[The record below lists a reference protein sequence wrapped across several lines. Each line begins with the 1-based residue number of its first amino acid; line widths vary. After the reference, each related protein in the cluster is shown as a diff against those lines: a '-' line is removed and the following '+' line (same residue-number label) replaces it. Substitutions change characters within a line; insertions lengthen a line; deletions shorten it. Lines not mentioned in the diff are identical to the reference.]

1 MATSSAVVTAAWTPP
16 PTLTGFSGS
25 ALEEESAIQ
34 LNWDVSTLSLADF
47 NNYRIYRRESGS
59 TIWLV
64 LADIPNK
71 ATDVYRDETAG
82 QTVHYEYMI
91 TQYKVIVGDV
101 PLESDP
107 SEIVTAAL
115 ESDSW
120 FIVPTGLAAL
130 ELFVVEEEH
139 SAVVQQEVF
148 EPLASFRKR
157 VVRGNV
163 LGSEGSITSNFDN
176 SVARTIKLYFE
187 ALKTIKGP
195 HLLKSA
201 FGDVW
206 IVEFDAPGYKYL
218 AGGHIEVSFGWV
230 EI

>member
-1 MATSSAVVTAAWTPP
+1 MPTATTIVTAAWTPP

-25 ALEEESAIQ
+25 ALETESAIQ
-34 LNWDVSTLSLADF
+34 LNWDASTLSDLDF
-47 NNYRIYRRESGS
+47 NNYRIYRREAGDELWS
-59 TIWLV
+59 ILID
-64 LADIPNK
+64 LPNK
-71 ATDVYRDETAG
+71 TTEEYRDEHAG
-82 QTVHYEYMI
+82 QTITYEYII
-91 TQYKVIVGDV
+91 TQFKVVVGDV
-101 PLESDP
+101 PLESDQ

-115 ESDSW
+115 ESDAW

-130 ELFVVEEEH
+130 ELFVTEEEH

-148 EPLASFRKR
+148 EPLASSRKR

-163 LGSEGSITSNFDN
+163 LGNEGSLTSQHDN
-176 SVARTIKLYFE
+176 SVARITKNYFE
-187 ALKTIKGP
+187 TLKTFKGP

-218 AGGHIEVSFGWV
+218 AGGHLEVSFGWV